1 MNPLDTNIYRP
12 GQLPENYQTPQQK
25 TYDYGGALRGR
36 LATIAGANEEANQ
49 ASIQQ
54 SLARQQKQ
62 IAADNAAWSAQQS
75 QGMQQSVGADSSW
88 SGKDSGQ
95 DGRSAD
101 NKTVYQY
108 KHHSDPS
115 FVKTLSDANDELTK
129 ISKYRQPTDTRYG
142 HWQYAQEWVLVTNRA
157 IDAYNLAASQKRIS
171 TSGSPTVGSVVYWNT
186 GAGKAGHAALYAGNG
201 MVYSTDIGGRGKISL
216 VPLGDISKKW
226 GSQYLGWSEPYF
238 AASPRR

>member
-95 DGRSAD
+95 AFSPNPRNAQQALEYAKQAAASGNSSWYRRCLAFVASA
-101 NKTVYQY
+101 
-108 KHHSDPS
+108 
-115 FVKTLSDANDELTK
+115 
-129 ISKYRQPTDTRYG
+129 YG
-142 HWQYAQEWVLVTNRA
+142 LAGSGSNRA
-157 IDAYNLAASQKRIS
+157 MDAYNLAASQKRIS